1 MVKLMRFSKAAFVSF
16 ALTFLL
22 AAMPAASEDRK
33 FSNAD
38 LRGRYGWNV
47 EGTAFGTSLDAIRQF
62 TADGQGTFSGEGIV
76 NFGTGNVP
84 HTFVCSYSVKPN
96 GIGTATCNWP
106 ELGAEHFAFVLID
119 EGNEA
124 RFISTTPGVII
135 KGNAG
140 KQGISRRN
148 DR

>member
-1 MVKLMRFSKAAFVSF
+1 MVKLMRFSVAACVSF

-22 AAMPAASEDRK
+22 AAMPAASADRK

-38 LRGRYGWNV
+38 LRGSYGWNV

-62 TADGQGTFSGEGIV
+62 TADGQGTFFGEGIV
-76 NFGTGNVP
+76 NFGTGSVP
-84 HTFVCSYSVKPN
+84 HTFVCSYSVEPN
-96 GIGTATCNWP
+96 GIGTATCNSP

-140 KQGISRRN
+140 KQVTSRRN

>member
-1 MVKLMRFSKAAFVSF
+1 MRRHLKLY
-16 ALTFLL
+16 LL
-22 AAMPAASEDRK
+22 ALSFTLVAMPATPAGRK

-38 LRGRYGWNV
+38 LRGSYGWSL

-76 NFGTGNVP
+76 NFGTGSVP

-96 GIGTATCNWP
+96 GIGTATCNSP
-106 ELGAEHFAFVLID
+106 ELGVEHFAFVLID

-124 RFISTTPGVII
+124 LFISTTPVVII
-135 KGNAG
+135 KGNA
-140 KQGISRRN
+140 
-148 DR
+148 